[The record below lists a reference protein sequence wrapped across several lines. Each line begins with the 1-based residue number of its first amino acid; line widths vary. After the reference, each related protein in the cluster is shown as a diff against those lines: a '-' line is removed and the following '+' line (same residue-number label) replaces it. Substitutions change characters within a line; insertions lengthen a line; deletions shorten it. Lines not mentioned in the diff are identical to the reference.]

1 MNNKLLSTALLT
13 VLSTATYADAT
24 QPNTA
29 PSAPAPAPSTPSA
42 APSASAPIATPSA
55 NAPKI
60 VPTPEIKMGTGASPA
75 TTLPTPQIAPV
86 INCKYHIAADTGA
99 IAQSYLSTWAG
110 KAAVQSFDF
119 NPIRIDDELTELK
132 TCYTDQGWQG
142 FNDAL
147 KKSGNIES
155 IKTQHLTVSSQIEGD
170 VKITLIK
177 DNQWKASVPLQVVY
191 QNDKEKL
198 TQLLTVNLLIGRK
211 ISGDLGIMQMIAT
224 PQQAANTQQ
233 AEEKPVTPAPTNAT
247 ADQQAPAAPSTT
259 NAQQPTNPGAQ
270 PPVTFTPPKQ

>member
-1 MNNKLLSTALLT
+1 M
-13 VLSTATYADAT
+13 
-24 QPNTA
+24 
-29 PSAPAPAPSTPSA
+29 
-42 APSASAPIATPSA
+42 
-55 NAPKI
+55 
-60 VPTPEIKMGTGASPA
+60 
-75 TTLPTPQIAPV
+75 
-86 INCKYHIAADTGA
+86 
-99 IAQSYLSTWAG
+99 
-110 KAAVQSFDF
+110 
-119 NPIRIDDELTELK
+119 
-132 TCYTDQGWQG
+132 
-142 FNDAL
+142 
-147 KKSGNIES
+147 
-155 IKTQHLTVSSQIEGD
+155 
-170 VKITLIK
+170 IK